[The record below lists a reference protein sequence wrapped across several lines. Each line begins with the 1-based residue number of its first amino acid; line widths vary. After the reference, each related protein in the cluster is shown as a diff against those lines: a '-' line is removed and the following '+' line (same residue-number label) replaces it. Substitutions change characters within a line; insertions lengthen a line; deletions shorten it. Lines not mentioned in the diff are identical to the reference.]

1 MKNEEAKAVLIDF
14 NEWRRGGPNETVFS
28 DPKQIGLAID
38 VAIQALTSP
47 AESGQSDQG
56 VTEPK
61 RVFSS
66 WDGLWNLWST
76 VRNERDGFYEFRQ
89 WAQKT
94 QYTPTEFSASET
106 SLLRAE
112 LCKANELYELY
123 KRSFDKME
131 QLQIAGLRK
140 IERLESELSAANQRI
155 SEQSEELRFRHDR
168 IGQISHE
175 LLLANQRI
183 AELEADVEE
192 YRQLGMERSERD

>member
-1 MKNEEAKAVLIDF
+1 MKFNEEQ
-14 NEWRRGGPNETVFS
+14 R
-28 DPKQIGLAID
+28 KQINDTLYHPTMSIPEMID
-38 VAIQALTSP
+38 RIESILSEP
-47 AESGQSDQG
+47 DAERGKDSDERAMKLIMEYQQG
-56 VTEPK
+56 PDDWLIRKKHVVSAFMTK
-61 RVFSS
+61 
-66 WDGLWNLWST
+66 
-76 VRNERDGFYEFRQ
+76 
-89 WAQKT
+89 
-94 QYTPTEFSASET
+94 FSASET

-192 YRQLGMERSERD
+192 YRQLGMERSLRD